1 MVTIKIRFNRNKK
14 GQLPTGT
21 FEALRN
27 EITKR
32 LSTKYPDLNID
43 INWSTQDNVSIDG
56 LGKNEKK
63 TYIEETLEEIFIDG
77 DWLPET
83 QEAEVEY
90 FDKWSR
96 CANYSSWRISFIA
109 PLATNYLFNIVSFVA
124 SIIFCKIPLTLINL
138 LCNWT
143 DWKGYEK

>member
-1 MVTIKIRFNRNKK
+1 MVTIKIRFNSNKK

-27 EITKR
+27 EISKR
-32 LSTKYPDLNID
+32 LSAKYPDLNID

-63 TYIEETLEEIFIDG
+63 KYIEETLEEIFIDG

-90 FDKWSR
+90 FDK
-96 CANYSSWRISFIA
+96 
-109 PLATNYLFNIVSFVA
+109 
-124 SIIFCKIPLTLINL
+124 
-138 LCNWT
+138 
-143 DWKGYEK
+143 

>member
-21 FEALRN
+21 FDALRN

-32 LSTKYPDLNID
+32 LSAKYPDLNID

-63 TYIEETLEEIFIDG
+63 TYIEEMLEEIFIDG

-90 FDKWSR
+90 FDK
-96 CANYSSWRISFIA
+96 
-109 PLATNYLFNIVSFVA
+109 
-124 SIIFCKIPLTLINL
+124 
-138 LCNWT
+138 
-143 DWKGYEK
+143 

>member
-63 TYIEETLEEIFIDG
+63 TYI
-77 DWLPET
+77 
-83 QEAEVEY
+83 
-90 FDKWSR
+90 
-96 CANYSSWRISFIA
+96 
-109 PLATNYLFNIVSFVA
+109 
-124 SIIFCKIPLTLINL
+124 
-138 LCNWT
+138 
-143 DWKGYEK
+143 

>member
-1 MVTIKIRFNRNKK
+1 MVTIKIRFNSNKK
-14 GQLPTGT
+14 GKLPTGT

-32 LSTKYPDLNID
+32 LSAKYPDLNID

-63 TYIEETLEEIFIDG
+63 TYIEEALEEIFIDG

-90 FDKWSR
+90 FDK
-96 CANYSSWRISFIA
+96 
-109 PLATNYLFNIVSFVA
+109 
-124 SIIFCKIPLTLINL
+124 
-138 LCNWT
+138 
-143 DWKGYEK
+143 

>member
-1 MVTIKIRFNRNKK
+1 MVTIKIRFNSNKK
-14 GQLPTGT
+14 GKLPTGT

-32 LSTKYPDLNID
+32 LNARYPDLNID

-63 TYIEETLEEIFIDG
+63 KYIEETLEEIFIDG

-90 FDKWSR
+90 FDK
-96 CANYSSWRISFIA
+96 
-109 PLATNYLFNIVSFVA
+109 
-124 SIIFCKIPLTLINL
+124 
-138 LCNWT
+138 
-143 DWKGYEK
+143 

>member
-1 MVTIKIRFNRNKK
+1 MVTIKIRFNSNKK
-14 GQLPTGT
+14 GKLPTGT

-32 LSTKYPDLNID
+32 LSAKYPDLNID

-56 LGKNEKK
+56 LGKSEKK

-90 FDKWSR
+90 FDK
-96 CANYSSWRISFIA
+96 
-109 PLATNYLFNIVSFVA
+109 
-124 SIIFCKIPLTLINL
+124 
-138 LCNWT
+138 
-143 DWKGYEK
+143 

>member
-32 LSTKYPDLNID
+32 LSAKYPDLNID
-43 INWSTQDNVSIDG
+43 INWGTQDNVSIDG
-56 LGKNEKK
+56 LGNNEKK

-77 DWLPET
+77 DWLPEA

-90 FDKWSR
+90 FDK
-96 CANYSSWRISFIA
+96 
-109 PLATNYLFNIVSFVA
+109 
-124 SIIFCKIPLTLINL
+124 
-138 LCNWT
+138 
-143 DWKGYEK
+143 